1 MERRN
6 NHITELIYYPH
17 TALTCL
23 GGETFTFCD
32 KSMNN
37 MSIMVKRID
46 NGKTCPNVKA
56 FAAELVVLQ
65 ALEKERQRQILP
77 GKFYFAP
84 YHLEKSGD
92 CGLDL
97 VYLNPEGLIL
107 GGIDVKLGIANIHQQ
122 YFSGGIKRVY
132 GIPYV
137 NLYLGG
143 QHSDHNCKEIKKEL
157 EKDIKAWIQGGAYPK
172 LASFLAVREAKRT
185 ATDLLQTLEF
195 NKKTYY
201 TPEEV
206 AMYADFLKIFL
217 SFETPNHLQ
226 KF

>member
-32 KSMNN
+32 KSMKN

-46 NGKTCPNVKA
+46 NGKTCSNVKA

-97 VYLNPEGLIL
+97 VYANPEGLIL
-107 GGIDVKLGIANIHQQ
+107 GGIDVKLQTADWHQH
-122 YFSGGIKRVY
+122 FNSGGIKRPY
-132 GIPYV
+132 IIPYF

-143 QHSDHNCKEIKKEL
+143 LFLDPNCKENKERLNL
-157 EKDIKAWIQGGAYPK
+157 EIEAWIQEGTYPE
-172 LASFLAVREAKRT
+172 LAPFLAVKEAERT
-185 ATDLLQTLEF
+185 ATHLLQNF
-195 NKKTYY
+195 NIYNY

-206 AMYADFLKIFL
+206 GMYANFLNIFL
-217 SFETPNHLQ
+217 SIETPNHLQ

>member
-1 MERRN
+1 MERRS

-46 NGKTCPNVKA
+46 YGKTCHIVKA

-92 CGLDL
+92 CGLDI
-97 VYLNPEGLIL
+97 VYANPEGLIL
-107 GGIDVKLGIANIHQQ
+107 GGIDVKLQTADWHQHIN
-122 YFSGGIKRVY
+122 SGGIKRPY
-132 GIPYV
+132 IIPYF

-143 QHSDHNCKEIKKEL
+143 LYLDPNCKENKERLNL
-157 EKDIKAWIQGGAYPK
+157 EIKAWIQEGAYPE
-172 LASFLAVREAKRT
+172 LAPFLAVKEAERT
-185 ATDLLQTLEF
+185 ATHLLHTLEI
-195 NKKTYY
+195 NNY

-206 AMYADFLKIFL
+206 AMYANFLNIFL